1 MKVCMIYLFYMREFG
16 SQSCVWIYLT
26 VNFNLICWIDV
37 KDIHDDSFKIFRTFS
52 LMFDGGERMDRC
64 FYQSLSCFVQKL
76 AVVLDFF
83 FFFATYKILF
93 RATKILR
100 PALSAKLPH

>member
-1 MKVCMIYLFYMREFG
+1 MKVCMIYLFYMSEFG

-26 VNFNLICWIDV
+26 VNFNLICWLDV

-83 FFFATYKILF
+83 FFATYKILF
-93 RATKILR
+93 RTTKILR